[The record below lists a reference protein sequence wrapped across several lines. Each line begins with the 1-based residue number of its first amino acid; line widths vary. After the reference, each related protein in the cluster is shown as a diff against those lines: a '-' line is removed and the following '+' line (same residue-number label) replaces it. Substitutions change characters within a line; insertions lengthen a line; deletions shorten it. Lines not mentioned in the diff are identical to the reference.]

1 MIVNKRICVTL
12 SHIPTS
18 ICEIMAKPLIAYL
31 RVSTSKQGH
40 DGLGIEAQ
48 REAVRRHCRQSEGE
62 LLAEFVEVESGKC
75 NDRPVMAQAL
85 AACRD
90 QRATLV
96 IAKLDRLGRSVSF
109 IAGLMEA
116 KVPFVAVDMP
126 FATPLLLHVM
136 AAFAEHERTQ
146 ISARTKAALAAAKA
160 RGVELGK
167 NGKVLAAKNRT
178 EAIQFAET
186 IRPAIDTARECGAST
201 LFEIAAHLNTR
212 GLRTRQGAEWQPMTV
227 SRALTRLEDR
237 VEPKRYA
244 QELSS
249 RLQCDVDQLGDQ
261 L

>member
-1 MIVNKRICVTL
+1 
-12 SHIPTS
+12 
-18 ICEIMAKPLIAYL
+18 MAQTFIAYL

-48 REAVRRHCRQSEGE
+48 REAVRRYCKHLHGE
-62 LLAEFVEVESGKC
+62 LLSEFVEVESGKC
-75 NDRPVMAQAL
+75 NHRPVMAQAF
-85 AACRD
+85 AACQE

-116 KVPFVAVDMP
+116 RVPFVAVDMP

-167 NGKVLAAKNRT
+167 HGKVLAAKNQT
-178 EAIQFAET
+178 EAAQFAHA
-186 IRPAIDTARECGAST
+186 IYPAIVEARAKGAST
-201 LFEIAAHLNTR
+201 LAEIAADLNR
-212 GLRTRQGAEWQPMTV
+212 DGLRTRQGSEWHPMSV
-227 SRALTRLEDR
+227 SRVLRRL
-237 VEPKRYA
+237 VASGWAAP
-244 QELSS
+244 LSS
-249 RLQCDVDQLGDQ
+249 GRVR
-261 L
+261 

>member
-1 MIVNKRICVTL
+1 MPQPFL
-12 SHIPTS
+12 S
-18 ICEIMAKPLIAYL
+18 YL
-31 RVSTSKQGH
+31 RVSSSKQGH

-48 REAVRRHCRQSEGE
+48 REAVRRYCEQVQVD
-62 LLAEFVEVESGKC
+62 LLGEFVEVESGRC

-136 AAFAEHERTQ
+136 AAFAEHEREM
-146 ISARTKAALAAAKA
+146 ISLRTKAALAAAKA

-167 NGKVLAAKNRT
+167 NGKLLAARNRAD
-178 EAIQFAET
+178 AIQFALT
-186 IRPAIDTARECGAST
+186 IRPAIDNARADGAKT
-201 LFEIAAHLNTR
+201 LIEISAHLNSSNS
-212 GLRTRQGAEWQPMTV
+212 V
-227 SRALTRLEDR
+227 SPNDET
-237 VEPKRYA
+237 
-244 QELSS
+244 Q
-249 RLQCDVDQLGDQ
+249 
-261 L
+261 

>member
-1 MIVNKRICVTL
+1 MPQP
-12 SHIPTS
+12 H
-18 ICEIMAKPLIAYL
+18 IAYL
-31 RVSTSKQGH
+31 RVSTTKQGH

-48 REAVRRHCRQSEGE
+48 REAVRRYCNHLQSE
-62 LLAEFVEVESGKC
+62 LLGEFVEVESGKC

-90 QRATLV
+90 QRATLI

-146 ISARTKAALAAAKA
+146 ISARTRAALAAAKV

-167 NGKVLAAKNRT
+167 NGKLLAAKNRADA
-178 EAIQFAET
+178 EQFAQA
-186 IRPAIDTARECGAST
+186 IRPAIEEARTNGAKT
-201 LFEIAAHLNTR
+201 LSQIAAHLNCK
-212 GLRTRQGAEWQPMTV
+212 GHRTWQGGEWHPMTV
-227 SRALTRLEDR
+227 KRAL
-237 VEPKRYA
+237 
-244 QELSS
+244 S
-249 RLQCDVDQLGDQ
+249 RLQATGH
-261 L
+261 

>member
-1 MIVNKRICVTL
+1 
-12 SHIPTS
+12 
-18 ICEIMAKPLIAYL
+18 MAKPLIAYL

-75 NDRPVMAQAL
+75 NDRPVMTQAL

-167 NGKVLAAKNRT
+167 NGKVLAARNRS
-178 EAIQFAET
+178 EAVRFAMT
-186 IRPAIDTARECGAST
+186 TQTAIEDARIFGAKT
-201 LFEIAAHLNTR
+201 LSEIATHLNSR
-212 GLRTRQGAEWQPMTV
+212 GLRTRQETEWQPMTV
-227 SRALTRLEDR
+227 SRVLRRLRSSSEAL
-237 VEPKRYA
+237 
-244 QELSS
+244 
-249 RLQCDVDQLGDQ
+249 
-261 L
+261 